1 MCGDQ
6 SEETFFTIHHEM
18 GHVQYYMNY
27 AKLPTIFRVRQLYFI
42 RSPDCINLV
51 PPPRMGP
58 ILRFMKQSA
67 TPSIT
72 EFTRQRT

>member
-27 AKLPTIFRVRQLYFI
+27 AKLPAIFKVGFI
-42 RSPDCINLV
+42 SSSR
-51 PPPRMGP
+51 
-58 ILRFMKQSA
+58 
-67 TPSIT
+67 
-72 EFTRQRT
+72 